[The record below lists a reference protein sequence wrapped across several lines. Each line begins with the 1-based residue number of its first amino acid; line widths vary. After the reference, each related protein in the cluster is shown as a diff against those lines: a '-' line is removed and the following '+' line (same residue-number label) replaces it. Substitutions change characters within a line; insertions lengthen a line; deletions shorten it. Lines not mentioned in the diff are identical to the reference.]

1 MAENLN
7 SDNLER
13 FFKANLER
21 YSPSPSDDFW
31 GRMETAIPP
40 KPAFW
45 SSSRATQAVRWAVL
59 GLLLLV
65 VATVLL
71 LWRNDR
77 KQLDKLSKTIAQQQ
91 IQLEKL
97 GELTQQTASATMGQ
111 TQTNLPAAT
120 KNATQEMAE
129 PASPMA
135 KEATDFAE
143 GKSPNT
149 SSKTA
154 DRFLAEP
161 QNIAEKA
168 AKKQE
173 SVTLQTLES
182 QVLAEQIQPAGN
194 PEKAITT
201 NDPQASATDAFH
213 ENFTRSDMSLP
224 SLLGMVNS
232 KVASKTMRIPVLKFR
247 MIHPQDSYP
256 RYSVESGP
264 TAFMMPISSLFLSD
278 TLYTGQT
285 SLSYNMGILL
295 NYEINSSTAIQTGYQ
310 FKNIR
315 STRLALRYNSFPVSV
330 RKRWAWGKRRYLEA
344 TTGLSLNSLVN
355 ARTET
360 DGHSVKGLKP
370 TWVGIHGGLA
380 ATMPLTDQLT
390 LVAGP
395 TAGCALSPMAGSRRT
410 WEVGV
415 GAKLRYNLW

>member
-31 GRMETAIPP
+31 GRMEAVIPP

-45 SSSRATQAVRWAVL
+45 SSSRATQTVRWAVL

-97 GELTQQTASATMGQ
+97 GELTKQSSPATAQQSLTE
-111 TQTNLPAAT
+111 LPAAIET
-120 KNATQEMAE
+120 TPQQSVE
-129 PASPMA
+129 PAPQVT
-135 KEATDFAE
+135 KQATAFAE
-143 GKSPNT
+143 GKST
-149 SSKTA
+149 KTASKTP
-154 DRFLAEP
+154 DHFLAST
-161 QNIAEKA
+161 QIIAEKEA
-168 AKKQE
+168 PKLAINE
-173 SVTLQTLES
+173 LQTVEN
-182 QVLAEQIQPAGN
+182 QVIVAQNQPLGISEEVIATSKN
-194 PEKAITT
+194 QAIAADIY
-201 NDPQASATDAFH
+201 NED
-213 ENFTRSDMSLP
+213 FTRYSLSLP
-224 SLLGMVNS
+224 SLLGMVESN
-232 KVASKTMRIPVLKFR
+232 VTSKTVRVPALKFR
-247 MIHPQDSYP
+247 PVSPHNSYP

-264 TAFMMPISSLFLSD
+264 TAFMMPISRLFLSD

-295 NYEINSSTAIQTGYQ
+295 NYEINSSTAFQSGYQ

-315 STRLALRYNSFPVSV
+315 STKLALRYNSFPVSV

-344 TTGLSLNSLVN
+344 MTGLSLNALVN

-380 ATMPLTDQLT
+380 ATIPLSDQLT

-395 TAGCALSPMAGSRRT
+395 TAGFSLTPMAGSRRT
-410 WEVGV
+410 CEIGV
-415 GAKLRYNLW
+415 GAHLRYNLW